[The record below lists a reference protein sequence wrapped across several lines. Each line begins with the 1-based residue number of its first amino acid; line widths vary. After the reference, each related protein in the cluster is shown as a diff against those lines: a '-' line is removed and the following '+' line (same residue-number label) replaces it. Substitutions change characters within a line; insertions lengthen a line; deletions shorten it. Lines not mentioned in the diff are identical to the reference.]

1 MIAIIMGTYNGE
13 KYIKEQIGSILAQD
27 YKEWKLFIFD
37 DGSRDDT
44 EAIVN
49 EYIKIYPGKI
59 YFYKNKGNYGPAGN
73 FFNGIKEAAV
83 MLAPDAEY
91 FCFSDQDDVWV
102 EDKLSRS
109 LAKIMQIEDGGP
121 ALVFSDV
128 AITDKNLTITADSYF
143 EAEKVDKT
151 KISLNYLLME
161 NKLIGGTVMVNR
173 ALVNLELK
181 AEEAG
186 LIPYEKAKMHDWWF
200 GLLAAAFGKIGYV
213 EGFTEY
219 YRQHGNNVV
228 GGESFNSYLKA
239 RISKIDEIRHRIDE
253 NISQGEEFL
262 KYFGEMLAEPELSIV
277 KEFVSLRTKRFLDKR
292 VSIIKNRFLKSG
304 LIRNIALFIFM

>member
-13 KYIKEQIGSILAQD
+13 KYIREQIDSILSQD
-27 YKEWKLFIFD
+27 YRGWKLFIFD
-37 DGSRDDT
+37 DGSKDGT
-44 EAIVN
+44 ESIVK
-49 EYIKIYPGKI
+49 EYVKSYPDKI
-59 YFYKNKGNYGPAGN
+59 FFSKNRENYGAAGN
-73 FFNGIKEAAV
+73 FFNGIREVASLLV
-83 MLAPDAEY
+83 PGAEY

-102 EDKLSRS
+102 EDKLNRS
-109 LAKIMQIEDGGP
+109 LAKIMQIEDGEP

-181 AEEAG
+181 AEKAG

-277 KEFVSLRTKRFLDKR
+277 KEFVSLRTKGFLDKR

>member
-13 KYIKEQIGSILAQD
+13 KYIREQIDSILSQD
-27 YKEWKLFIFD
+27 YRGWKLFIFD
-37 DGSRDDT
+37 DGSKDGT
-44 EAIVN
+44 ESIVK
-49 EYIKIYPGKI
+49 EYVKSYPDKI
-59 YFYKNKGNYGPAGN
+59 FFSKNRENYGAAGN
-73 FFNGIKEAAV
+73 FFNGIREVASLLV
-83 MLAPDAEY
+83 PGAES

-109 LAKIMQIEDGGP
+109 LAKIMQIEDGEP

-181 AEEAG
+181 AEKAG

-262 KYFGEMLAEPELSIV
+262 KYFGEMLAEPELSTV

>member
-13 KYIKEQIGSILAQD
+13 KYIREQIDSILSQD
-27 YKEWKLFIFD
+27 YRGWKLFIFD
-37 DGSRDDT
+37 DGSKDGT
-44 EAIVN
+44 ESIVK
-49 EYIKIYPGKI
+49 EYVKSYPDKI
-59 YFYKNKGNYGPAGN
+59 FFSKNRENYGAAGN
-73 FFNGIKEAAV
+73 FFNGIREVASLLV
-83 MLAPDAEY
+83 PGAEY

-109 LAKIMQIEDGGP
+109 LAKIMQIEDGEP

-181 AEEAG
+181 AEKAG

-262 KYFGEMLAEPELSIV
+262 KYFGEMLAEPELSTV

>member
-1 MIAIIMGTYNGE
+1 
-13 KYIKEQIGSILAQD
+13 
-27 YKEWKLFIFD
+27 
-37 DGSRDDT
+37 
-44 EAIVN
+44 
-49 EYIKIYPGKI
+49 
-59 YFYKNKGNYGPAGN
+59 
-73 FFNGIKEAAV
+73 

-109 LAKIMQIEDGGP
+109 LVKIMQIEDGGP

-186 LIPYEKAKMHDWWF
+186 LIPYKKAKMHDWWF
-200 GLLAAAFGKIGYV
+200 GLLAAAFGNIGYV

-277 KEFVSLRTKRFLDKR
+277 KEFVSLRTKGFLDKR

>member
-49 EYIKIYPGKI
+49 EYTKIYPGKI
-59 YFYKNKGNYGPAGN
+59 YFFKNKDNYGPAGN

-109 LAKIMQIEDGGP
+109 LVKIMQIEDGGP

-181 AEEAG
+181 AEETG
-186 LIPYEKAKMHDWWF
+186 LIPYKKAKMHDWWF
-200 GLLAAAFGKIGYV
+200 GLLAAAFGNIGYV

>member
-109 LAKIMQIEDGGP
+109 LVKIMQIEDGGP

-186 LIPYEKAKMHDWWF
+186 LIPYKKAKMHDWWF
-200 GLLAAAFGKIGYV
+200 GLLAAAFGNIGYV

-262 KYFGEMLAEPELSIV
+262 KYFGEMLAEPELSTV

>member
-1 MIAIIMGTYNGE
+1 MGTYNGE

-59 YFYKNKGNYGPAGN
+59 YFYKNKDNYGPAGN

-109 LAKIMQIEDGGP
+109 LVKIMQIEDGEP

-181 AEEAG
+181 AEETG
-186 LIPYEKAKMHDWWF
+186 LIPYKKAKMHDWWF
-200 GLLAAAFGKIGYV
+200 GLLAAAFGNIGYV

-262 KYFGEMLAEPELSIV
+262 KYFGEMLAEPELSTV
-277 KEFVSLRTKRFLDKR
+277 KEFVSLRTKGFLDKR

>member
-109 LAKIMQIEDGGP
+109 LAKIMQIEDGEP

-181 AEEAG
+181 AEKAG

-200 GLLAAAFGKIGYV
+200 GLLAAAFGNIGYV

-262 KYFGEMLAEPELSIV
+262 KYFGEMLAEPELSTV
-277 KEFVSLRTKRFLDKR
+277 KEFVSLRTKGFLDKR

>member
-13 KYIKEQIGSILAQD
+13 KYIREQIDSILSQD
-27 YKEWKLFIFD
+27 YRGWKLFIFD
-37 DGSRDDT
+37 DGSKDGT
-44 EAIVN
+44 ESIVK
-49 EYIKIYPGKI
+49 EYVKSYPDKI
-59 YFYKNKGNYGPAGN
+59 FFSKNRENYGAAGN
-73 FFNGIKEAAV
+73 FFNGIREVASLLV
-83 MLAPDAEY
+83 PGAEY

-109 LAKIMQIEDGGP
+109 LAKIMQIEDGEP

-213 EGFTEY
+213 EGFSW
-219 YRQHGNNVV
+219 R
-228 GGESFNSYLKA
+228 
-239 RISKIDEIRHRIDE
+239 
-253 NISQGEEFL
+253 
-262 KYFGEMLAEPELSIV
+262 
-277 KEFVSLRTKRFLDKR
+277 
-292 VSIIKNRFLKSG
+292 
-304 LIRNIALFIFM
+304 